1 MRLACSTVVRLVA
14 FVIAMAVIVIGLTQP
29 HAAGTPH
36 HPSSRVMAQDGAFLT
51 EAR

>member
-1 MRLACSTVVRLVA
+1 MRPACSTVARLVA

-36 HPSSRVMAQDGAFLT
+36 DPSSRAMAQDRALLT
-51 EAR
+51 EVR